1 MILAIGIDSFDTAF
15 AGCTT
20 HFSSLY
26 VAALLGNGYELA
38 DYPWLVRLNPAIPW
52 KTRGNGAIALHIYV
66 DNRSDA
72 IRALRL
78 LKELARAYN
87 ISPKASYVATLFSYN
102 DMRDYLA
109 ERPSCLTLLYDR
121 AVHEAIPR
129 DLVYDCIRSM
139 GPNVIDILGLDSR
152 GVVGSVAALGMRLND
167 YTFELTMYRRIENW
181 NKPREIDRDSI
192 VRFDVATKPYTFL
205 NIDYTIGKPL
215 IAPHG
220 YDPVLYAVRGE
231 RPNILLKA
239 LTLID
244 PGEEPSHGILHRSN
258 QATDAHLRR
267 KNIDEI
273 HPYDNPVVTG
283 TLRNPRW
290 IQGGHLLLDLC
301 NDMGCIT
308 VAFYRETKWLRHYAV
323 SLTEKYLVE
332 VGGQVKPHHG
342 TITLNAEYVRIK
354 DCLKE
359 SCMYT
364 GPLTLR
370 PPPSTFHHL
379 MRPPER
385 RAREK
390 TLTPIPPKTVFIQNR
405 ETLQTSN

>member
-26 VAALLGNGYELA
+26 IAALLSSGYELA

-52 KTRGNGAIALHIYV
+52 KTRGNGAIALHVYV
-66 DNRSDA
+66 DNKDDA
-72 IRALRL
+72 AKALQL
-78 LKELARAYN
+78 LRELARAYN
-87 ISPKASYVATLFSYN
+87 ISPKASYIAALFSY
-102 DMRDYLA
+102 DDIREYLA
-109 ERPSCLTLLYDR
+109 ERPQCLTSLYDR
-121 AVHEAIPR
+121 AVHEVIPR
-129 DLVYDCIRSM
+129 DLVHDCIRSM
-139 GPNVIDILGLDSR
+139 KSNIIDILGLDNR
-152 GVVGSVAALGMRLND
+152 GIVGSVAALGMRLDD
-167 YTFELTMYRRIENW
+167 YTFELTMYRKIENW
-181 NKPREIDRDSI
+181 NKPREIDRDSV

-231 RPNILLKA
+231 KPDILLKA
-239 LTLID
+239 LTLIE

-267 KNIDEI
+267 KNVDKV

-283 TLRNPRW
+283 ILRNPRW
-290 IQGGHLLLDLC
+290 IPGGHLLLDLC
-301 NDMGCIT
+301 DDTGCMT
-308 VAFYRETKWLRHYAV
+308 VAFYRETRWMRHYAA
-323 SLTEKYLVE
+323 SLTENYLVE
-332 VGGQVKPHHG
+332 VGGQVKPHRS
-342 TITLNAEYVRIK
+342 TITLNAEYVEIRG
-354 DCLKE
+354 CSKE
-359 SCMYT
+359 PCMYT

-379 MRPPER
+379 MCPPER

-390 TLTPIPPKTVFIQNR
+390 ALTLTSPRIVFIQNQ